1 MPENVIDRIARVISG
16 NPQQVSRPVYG
27 AEVPATSWEE
37 QLKRILADLSAWR
50 ASHPVTVPTV
60 EAKQLEE
67 SRRQHEEEMKYKWA
81 ALAQE
86 AALQRL
92 ALSRAGGGGGGGAS
106 LGFSDVYK
114 TETERRRF
122 YTSQLQNAALE
133 QYEKARAELSGGDVV
148 RYPLT
153 QAVERTLNWLYFSPE
168 ASNFAASTGADV
180 AQVARNLVGVTL
192 GKSLEDFI
200 ADLKR
205 APYTVEQAS
214 KIPEE
219 TRRYYYN
226 RAKMAEA
233 FEQAQKY
240 FERLSPMK
248 SAQEPAL
255 GNLPIGW

>member
-1 MPENVIDRIARVISG
+1 MPKNVIDRIARVISG

-67 SRRQHEEEMKYKWA
+67 SRRQH
-81 ALAQE
+81 

-192 GKSLEDFI
+192 GKSLKDFI

-205 APYTVEQAS
+205 APYTVKQAS

-255 GNLPIGW
+255 GNLPVGW